1 MLTDEERKDICEYL
15 KNEMRGDMKW
25 IQAVALTRKNVT
37 KDIQIAITGNV
48 FLDKEPKNNRYFK
61 RKNIL
66 TECLHIFVVFL
77 SRCGLMDITIVE
89 SIHYGMG

>member
-1 MLTDEERKDICEYL
+1 MLTKRYDKKELKVNSTSLVTAHISHIVDLWDMLTDEERKDICEYL

-48 FLDKEPKNNRYFK
+48 FLDKEPKK
-61 RKNIL
+61 
-66 TECLHIFVVFL
+66 
-77 SRCGLMDITIVE
+77 
-89 SIHYGMG
+89 